1 MAGAFQASCFQDDA
15 FQIAR
20 DIAST
25 ANLQLPVNCVL
36 AGAALLDERRP
47 SARKPG
53 YRARQLGTNRL
64 SGGAL
69 RNAYGE

>member
-36 AGAALLDERRP
+36 AGAALLDERKAT
-47 SARKPG
+47 ARKPG
-53 YRARQLGTNRL
+53 MRARQLGTNRL
-64 SGGAL
+64 SCRAL
-69 RNAYGE
+69 RNTFNE